1 MIESKYW
8 VWTAKQTA
16 ELSVETLAPPADDE
30 VLIRTRY
37 TGISP
42 GTEMALYMMT
52 HVGFSDPDNTYASYP
67 HRGGYLNVG
76 VIEQAGA
83 RLAGR
88 WPVGT
93 WVFSSAGHCQYS
105 LARPDGDEWSA
116 CYRLPE
122 TLHKPEGCF
131 LGMARISYTSPYLAP
146 GGLGED
152 VAVLGGGLVG
162 NFAAQLYNVQGANV
176 LVVEKDA
183 FRRGIAEKCGLETV
197 AATGEV
203 AGFFGCAPQL
213 VVEATGVP
221 ALCVEAL
228 RLAGEGGR
236 VVILSSPRG
245 QAPVNFYKHIH
256 AKVITVIGAHGK
268 ALADKHAAARRIIDM
283 AEKGRLLLAECLTH
297 VESWR
302 EAPTVWQAYARGA
315 QNRLG
320 TVFDW
325 EK

>member
-1 MIESKYW
+1 MVESKYW
-8 VWTAKQTA
+8 VWTARETA
-16 ELSVETLAPPADDE
+16 ELALETLGPAGADQ

-37 TGISP
+37 TGVSP

-52 HVGFSDPDNTYASYP
+52 HVGFPDPANRYAKYP

-76 VIEQAGA
+76 IIEQAGA
-83 RLAGR
+83 DVADQ
-88 WPVGT
+88 WPAGT

-105 LARPDGDEWSA
+105 LARPAGDEWSS
-116 CYRLPE
+116 CYVLPE
-122 TLHKPEGCF
+122 TLHRPEACF

-146 GGLGED
+146 AGLGEK
-152 VAVLGGGLVG
+152 VAVLGAGLVG
-162 NFAAQLYNVQGANV
+162 NFAAQLYNAQGADV

-183 FRRGIAEKCGLETV
+183 FRRGIAEKCGLKSV
-197 AATGEV
+197 ASTGEV
-203 AGFFGCAPQL
+203 AGFFGTAPRL

-221 ALCVEAL
+221 ALCVEAFEM
-228 RLAGEGGR
+228 AAEGGR

-268 ALADKHAAARRIIDM
+268 ALAEKHAAARLMIEM
-283 AEKGRLLLAECLTH
+283 AENGRLRLAPCLTQ
-297 VESWR
+297 VEPWR
-302 EAPTVWQAYARGA
+302 EAPATWNTYARGA
-315 QNRLG
+315 ADRLG

-325 EK
+325 GG